1 MTTATLPSTTAVS
14 GTVSPRDAARLAD
27 GGQAWI
33 VDVREPDEHRREH
46 VAGAALHPS
55 SAFSVTGFPAATPG
69 RRVLVL
75 CRSGNRAGKVAAALR
90 SAGRD
95 DVDVIEG
102 GITAWMAQGLPVV
115 RNAKAPL
122 PIIRQVMIAA
132 GAMQLGFTIAA
143 AATGN
148 PWWLVGTGFVGA
160 GLFFAGASGICPMAT
175 VLGKMPWNRTSG
187 GTALAPAAKTCTTSG
202 SGCGCG

>member
-1 MTTATLPSTTAVS
+1 MTTATLPSTAAVS
-14 GTVSPRDAARLAD
+14 GSVSPRDAARLAD

-55 SAFSVTGFPAATPG
+55 SAFSVTGFPAAAPG

-90 SAGRD
+90 AAGRS

-148 PWWLVGTGFVGA
+148 LWFLAGTGFVGA
-160 GLFFAGASGICPMAT
+160 GLFFAGVSGICPMAT

-187 GTALAPAAKTCTTSG
+187 GTALAPAAKSCSTSG

>member
-55 SAFSVTGFPAATPG
+55 SAFSVTGFPAAALG

-90 SAGRD
+90 AAGRA

-115 RNAKAPL
+115 RNAKAPI
-122 PIIRQVMIAA
+122 PIFRQVMIAA
-132 GAMQLGFTIAA
+132 GAMQLGFTVAA

-148 PWWLVGTGFVGA
+148 LWWLVGTGFVGA
-160 GLFFAGASGICPMAT
+160 GLFFAGVSGICPMAT

-187 GTALAPAAKTCTTSG
+187 GTALAPAAKTCATSG

>member
-1 MTTATLPSTTAVS
+1 MTTATLSAGAATTAS
-14 GTVSPRDAARLAD
+14 VSPRDAARLVE

-46 VAGAALHPS
+46 VAGASLHPS
-55 SAFSVTGFPAATPG
+55 STFSPTGFPAATTG

-75 CRSGNRAGKVAAALR
+75 CRSGGRAGKVVAAMRA
-90 SAGRD
+90 AGRT

-115 RNAKAPL
+115 RNAKAPI
-122 PIIRQVMIAA
+122 PIFRQVMIAA

-148 PWWLVGTGFVGA
+148 LWFLLGTGFVGA

-175 VLGKMPWNRTSG
+175 VLGKMPWNRPSSATS
-187 GTALAPAAKTCTTSG
+187 AAPAAKACSTT
-202 SGCGCG
+202 GCGCG

>member
-1 MTTATLPSTTAVS
+1 MTTAILPSTTAVS

-55 SAFSVTGFPAATPG
+55 SAFSVTGFPAAALG

-90 SAGRD
+90 SAGRN

-160 GLFFAGASGICPMAT
+160 GLFFAGVSGICPMAT
-175 VLGKMPWNRTSG
+175 VLGKMPWNQTSG